1 MKKLIVL
8 IIAAIMVV
16 TTLTGAFANA
26 ALFDQEPKR
35 VSEGV
40 CAIGGG
46 VVGGLI
52 GHHLIGKD
60 PVTAVLALIG
70 GVIGY
75 DYCKN
80 YVNNPRYQSFVQLQD
95 SISKGFARQPGPRSF
110 TAESDDFLAGISILS
125 YGEKSGILN
134 SSKCVLFEAT
144 VYRKGRTSREDA
156 LMGKIQRVW
165 ACETQSGEYQ
175 IVRNSQGIRE
185 VRFPSESQSSMDGSR
200 SSGSSVGT
208 FARLSRNWRKLDYS
222 QFSPR
227 TKVKKLK
234 TNPVTGKDEIVESS
248 PFLMNRAGEKGFF
261 AGREMIQDGYYGIK
275 MAIDVALVDSKY
287 NYAPP
292 VYERDVAIECNELN
306 YCQAFQVR
314 NVEFDGVILN
324 GTAQYIFPNGDMI
337 VDDSKN
343 GFYIVPGHL
352 L

>member
-1 MKKLIVL
+1 MIVL
-8 IIAAIMVV
+8 IITAIMVL
-16 TTLTGAFANA
+16 TTLTGTFAKA

-80 YVNNPRYQSFVQLQD
+80 YVNNPRYQSFVQLSD

-110 TAESDDFLAGISILS
+110 SAESDDFLAGISILN
-125 YGEKSGILN
+125 YGEKSGIL
-134 SSKCVLFEAT
+134 SDSKCVLFEAT
-144 VYRKGRTSREDA
+144 VYRKGRTSREDT
-156 LMGKIQRVW
+156 LMGKIQPVW

-185 VRFPSESQSSMDGSR
+185 VRFPSESQSSTDGSR
-200 SSGSSVGT
+200 SSGSSAGT

-222 QFSPR
+222 QISIRTEVTDQFS
-227 TKVKKLK
+227 KKK
-234 TNPVTGKDEIVESS
+234 RPVM
-248 PFLMNRAGEKGFF
+248 LMNRRGEYGFF
-261 AGREMIQDGYYGIK
+261 AGRVMIQDGYYGIK
-275 MAIDVALVDSKY
+275 MATDIALVGSEH
-287 NYAPP
+287 NYSSTT
-292 VYERDVAIECNELN
+292 YERDVAIECNELN
-306 YCQAFQVR
+306 YCQAFPVR
-314 NVEFDGVILN
+314 KVEFDGVVLN
-324 GTAQYIFPNGDMI
+324 GVAQYIFPNGDMI
-337 VDDSKN
+337 VIDSVN
-343 GFYIVPGHL
+343 GNYIVPGHL